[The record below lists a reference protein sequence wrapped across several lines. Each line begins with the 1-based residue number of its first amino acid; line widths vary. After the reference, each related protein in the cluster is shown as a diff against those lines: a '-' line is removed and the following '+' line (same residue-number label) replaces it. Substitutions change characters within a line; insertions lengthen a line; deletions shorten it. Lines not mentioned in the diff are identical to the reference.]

1 MSDPLKKLIVGGGH
15 LNEEDYA
22 TAVSKAA
29 KDNVSLMHAIELLH
43 LIEEDKL
50 LSVFCKHFGVVAAPL
65 ADKDIPRDIIE
76 LIPKDIAQKYR
87 VLPIDRAGNNIIVA
101 MGDPRNLDAID
112 AIRFNVGF
120 FPKAVLAS
128 EVRLSEALE
137 KYYGHALDINSEGEK
152 VQIKSKPKK
161 EERQNIA
168 AKGEGDGPVTQLV
181 NQVLVQCMVR
191 KASDIH
197 LEPYETFLRIRL
209 RIDGVLHEIV
219 RPPEAMKAALISRIK
234 IMADLD
240 IAESRKPQDGAI
252 NIMIGDKPVD
262 FRVSTLPTVYGEKI
276 VMRILDKSSL
286 QADMTELG
294 FDQDELDKFMTSIH
308 NPFGMVL
315 VTGPTGSGK
324 TTTLYSALQELNKE
338 TENIMT
344 AEDPVE
350 YNLEGINQ
358 VQMKQEVGLNFMAA
372 LKAFL
377 RQDPDIIMV
386 GEIRDLETA
395 EIAIKAALTGHMV
408 LSTLHTNSA
417 PDTISRLLNMG
428 VEGFNLVAAL
438 TCITAQ
444 RLMRRIC
451 DRCRVVDE
459 SVTAEHMVALGIHP
473 QYADQVKAYKGA
485 GCSACGK
492 SGNRGRVAVHEV
504 LKLTDPVR
512 EAILDNQPAMII
524 KKVAMANGMRS
535 LRQSALNKLA
545 QGIVN
550 VTEVTKTTTSDS
562 DDLDRKPSSNSSSG
576 AA

>member
-1 MSDPLKKLIVGGGH
+1 MSDPFKNLLVAGGH
-15 LNEEDYA
+15 LSEEDFHA
-22 TAVSKAA
+22 AVKRSQ
-29 KDNVSLMHAIELLH
+29 KDQISLMHAIELLA

-50 LSVFCKHFGVVAAPL
+50 LSIFCKFYGVVAAPL
-65 ADKDIPRDIIE
+65 ADKDISREIID
-76 LIPKDIAQKYR
+76 LIPKDLAMKFR
-87 VLPIDRAGNNIIVA
+87 VLPIDRAGNNIIIA

-112 AIRFNVGF
+112 AIRFKIGF

-128 EVRLSEALE
+128 EIRLSEALN
-137 KYYGHALDINSEGEK
+137 KYYGHALDINASPQTTVK
-152 VQIKSKPKK
+152 NTSITAKK
-161 EERQNIA
+161 EERTDIA
-168 AKGEGDGPVTQLV
+168 ANNKGDGPVINLV
-181 NQVLVQCMVR
+181 NQVLVQCMTR

-197 LEPYETFLRIRL
+197 LEPYESFIRIRL

-219 RPPEAMKAALISRIK
+219 RPPGHMKAALTSRIK
-234 IMADLD
+234 IMAGLD

-252 NIMIGDKPVD
+252 NIQIGDKPVD

-286 QADMTELG
+286 QADMTALG
-294 FDQDELDKFMTSIH
+294 FDQDELDKFLSSIH

-338 TENIMT
+338 SENIMT

-358 VQMKQEVGLNFMAA
+358 VQMKAEVGLDFSAA

-428 VEGFNLVAAL
+428 VESFNLVSAL

-451 DRCRVVDE
+451 DRCRIVDE
-459 SVTAEHMVALGIHP
+459 SVLPEHFVQLGIHP
-473 QYADQVKAYKGA
+473 QYADKVKAYKGA
-485 GCSACGK
+485 GCGACGK
-492 SGNRGRVAVHEV
+492 TGNTGRVAVHEV
-504 LKLTDPVR
+504 LKLNDAVR
-512 EAILDNQPAMII
+512 ESILKNDPAMII

-535 LRQSALNKLA
+535 LRQSALNKMV

-550 VTEVTKTTTSDS
+550 VTEVTKTTASDS
-562 DDLDRKPSSNSSSG
+562 DDKPSSN

>member
-1 MSDPLKKLIVGGGH
+1 MSDVFQKLLVGGNH
-15 LNEEDYA
+15 LSEEDYQK
-22 TAVSKAA
+22 AVERAEKE
-29 KDNVSLMHAIELLH
+29 KITLMHAIELLH
-43 LIEEDKL
+43 LLDEEVVLD
-50 LSVFCKHFGVVAAPL
+50 VFSKFYRVPAAPL
-65 ADKDIPRDIIE
+65 ADKDIQREIID
-76 LIPKDIAQKYR
+76 LIPKDLAVKQR
-87 VLPIDRAGNNIIVA
+87 VVPIDRAGNNIIVA

-112 AIRFNVGF
+112 AIRFSVGF
-120 FPKAVLAS
+120 FPKPVLAS
-128 EVRLSEALE
+128 ELRITEALE
-137 KYYGHALDINSEGEK
+137 KYYGLQLDMNSMDAGSVK
-152 VQIKSKPKK
+152 VNKPKK
-161 EERQNIA
+161 EDKRQDISA
-168 AKGEGDGPVTQLV
+168 GDKGDGPIIRLV
-181 NQVLVQCMVR
+181 NQILVQCMTR

-197 LEPYETFLRIRL
+197 LEPYETFLRVRL

-219 RPPEAMKAALISRIK
+219 RPPNTMKAALISRMK
-234 IMADLD
+234 IMANLD
-240 IAESRKPQDGAI
+240 IAESRVPQDGAI
-252 NIMIGDKPVD
+252 NILIGGKPVD

-276 VMRILDKSSL
+276 VMRILDKASL
-286 QADMTELG
+286 QADMTQLG
-294 FDQDELDKFMTSIH
+294 FDKEELAKFTSSIH

-338 TENIMT
+338 SENIMT

-358 VQMKQEVGLNFMAA
+358 VQMKPDIGLDFSAG

-395 EIAIKAALTGHMV
+395 EISIKAALTGHMV

-417 PDTISRLLNMG
+417 PETISRLLNMG
-428 VEGFNLVAAL
+428 VEGFNLVSAL

-451 DRCRVVDE
+451 DRCRIIDE
-459 SVTAEHMVALGIHP
+459 SVTSEHMIQLGIHP
-473 QYADQVKAYKGA
+473 QYADKVKAYKGA

-492 SGNRGRVAVHEV
+492 TGNRGRVAVHEV

-512 EAILDNQPAMII
+512 EAILKSAPAMEI
-524 KKVAMANGMRS
+524 KKIAMANGMRT
-535 LRQSALNKLA
+535 LRQSALNKMA

-550 VTEVTKTTTSDS
+550 VVEVTKTTLSDS
-562 DDLDRKPSSNSSSG
+562 DDKMKG